1 VLGLAI
7 SRRDI
12 PSDSEQKE
20 KAAGLP
26 ASFFVAKATVSLG
39 RPDDLS
45 HTSSL
50 PSDWQRAAST
60 ARASWHLEVQSS
72 RRFTYL
78 SFS

>member
-1 VLGLAI
+1 MDRRLAP
-7 SRRDI
+7 R
-12 PSDSEQKE
+12 KA

-39 RPDDLS
+39 LSRKPRFRRGDLS
-45 HTSSL
+45 HSSSL

-60 ARASWHLEVQSS
+60 AKASWHLEVQFF